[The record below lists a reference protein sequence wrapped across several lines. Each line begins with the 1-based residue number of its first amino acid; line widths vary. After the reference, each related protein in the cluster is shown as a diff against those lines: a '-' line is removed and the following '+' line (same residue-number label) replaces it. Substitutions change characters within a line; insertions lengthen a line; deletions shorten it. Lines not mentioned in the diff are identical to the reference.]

1 MKPKLEV
8 CGVSYSYHSLEGET
22 LALSNIS
29 FTVDN
34 GEFIAIV
41 GPSGCGKSTLLSM
54 LSGLI
59 EPDEGEIII
68 DGVPRTNSGAG
79 IGYMLQRDHLFEW
92 RTILSNAELGLEI
105 QKKLND
111 SSKKKLH
118 EMLNTYGLEAFKNA
132 RPSEL
137 SGGMRQR
144 AALVRTLALEPD
156 LLLLDEPF
164 SALDY
169 YLKEKLQLEQLEELR
184 NYDGDVL
191 LVTHSRDEIYRF
203 CSTIHVINE
212 GEIVV
217 SGAVKDVFKEP
228 ETVSAAKLTGC
239 KNILDIKYVD
249 AHTFYVPNWDIQVI
263 IRDREVPKDTP
274 FIGIRAHYFTAAHE
288 SEKENVMECRLKQI
302 LDDPFE
308 VTLILEN
315 DLWWKIP
322 KERWKDD
329 MKEQVPERLV
339 VPEESIFFLKDR

>member
-41 GPSGCGKSTLLSM
+41 GPSGCGKSTLLSL

-68 DGVPRTNSGAG
+68 DGVPRTHSGAG

-92 RTILSNAELGLEI
+92 RTILGNAELGLEI

-111 SSKKKLH
+111 GSKKKLH
-118 EMLNTYGLEAFKNA
+118 EMLNTYGLEAFKNS

-169 YLKEKLQLEQLEELR
+169 QTRLAVCDDISSIIKS
-184 NYDGDVL
+184 
-191 LVTHSRDEIYRF
+191 THKTAS
-203 CSTIHVINE
+203 
-212 GEIVV
+212 
-217 SGAVKDVFKEP
+217 P
-228 ETVSAAKLTGC
+228 TG
-239 KNILDIKYVD
+239 LS
-249 AHTFYVPNWDIQVI
+249 F
-263 IRDREVPKDTP
+263 
-274 FIGIRAHYFTAAHE
+274 
-288 SEKENVMECRLKQI
+288 
-302 LDDPFE
+302 
-308 VTLILEN
+308 
-315 DLWWKIP
+315 
-322 KERWKDD
+322 
-329 MKEQVPERLV
+329 
-339 VPEESIFFLKDR
+339 